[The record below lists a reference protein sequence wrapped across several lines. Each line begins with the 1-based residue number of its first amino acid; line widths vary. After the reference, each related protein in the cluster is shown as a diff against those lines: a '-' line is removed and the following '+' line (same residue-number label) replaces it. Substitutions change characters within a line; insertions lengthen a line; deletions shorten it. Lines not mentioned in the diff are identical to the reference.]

1 MHKHPSDLR
10 CRRKSRQPIVGY
22 QSSVAVRI
30 VVAYRPTDLLV
41 PNPKNARQHS
51 VRQIRQIAKSITT
64 FGFISPIVIDAG
76 QNVIIGHGRWQA
88 AKQIGLT
95 EVPTI
100 QVEHLSRAQL
110 VALTIADNRLT
121 ETSSWD
127 ERLLAEQLKE
137 LSELDLD
144 FDIESTGFEMGE
156 IDLRI
161 ESLESGGDSQDDPAD
176 TIPPMPER
184 PPVSRTGDLWLLGRH
199 RLSCGSALDRRA
211 YGGLMDG
218 ERADLVFTDPPYNV
232 PIDGHASGLGAIRH
246 RDFVMA
252 AGEMGEKEF
261 TTFLTEACS
270 LLASNSVEG
279 SIHFLCMDWRHLRQL
294 LAAGGEVYSELKN
307 ICVWVKHNAGMGS
320 FYRSQHELVCVFKH
334 GRGAHRNN
342 VQLGQYGRHR
352 TNVWSYPGVNSF
364 GRGAEEGNLLAL
376 HPTVKPVAM
385 VTDAILDCSARG
397 DIVLDPFMGSGTT
410 VMAAERV
417 GRRCYGME
425 LDPLYVDTT
434 IRRWQAFTG
443 ATARRSETG
452 RAFDEVVSGKET
464 RNG

>member
-10 CRRKSRQPIVGY
+10 CRRKSRQPIVGSP
-22 QSSVAVRI
+22 SSVAVRI
-30 VVAYRPTDLLV
+30 AVAYLPIDQLV
-41 PNPKNARQHS
+41 PNPKNPRQHS
-51 VRQIRQIAKSITT
+51 VRQVRQIAKSITT

-76 QNVIIGHGRWQA
+76 RNVIIGHGRWQA

-199 RLSCGSALDRRA
+199 RLGCGSALDRRA
-211 YGGLMDG
+211 YGALMDG

-252 AGEMGEKEF
+252 AGEMGEEEF
-261 TTFLTEACS
+261 TAFLTEACS

-279 SIHFLCMDWRHLRQL
+279 AIHFLCMDWRHLRQL

-364 GRGAEEGNLLAL
+364 GRGTEEGNLLAL

-443 ATARRSETG
+443 ATARLSETG